1 MNPSLKSRKWI
12 VLLIAASC
20 FAWMSCINEDSKTA
34 SAGPVAPGEAPLN
47 KKVDDPA
54 TLTTMQWLDSVLNQ
68 GSILEGTKME
78 VVFRFK
84 NTGDKPLVIES
95 AQASCGCTVAEKPE
109 EPIMPGQEGRIKAVF
124 NSQGRVGA
132 NHKTITVHANT
143 KPTPS
148 HIVEFNVAV
157 VGKTDGPKAAKAN
170 DKQQF

>member
-1 MNPSLKSRKWI
+1 MNPSLKNRKWI
-12 VLLIAASC
+12 LVLIVASC
-20 FAWMSCINEDSKTA
+20 VTWMSCIYDEGKTA
-34 SAGPVAPGEAPLN
+34 SAGPVAPGEAPID
-47 KKVDDPA
+47 KKVDPA
-54 TLTTMQWLDSVLNQ
+54 TLTTVLWMDSVLNQ

-84 NTGDKPLVIES
+84 NTGVKPLVIES

-132 NHKTITVHANT
+132 NHKTINVRANT
-143 KPTPS
+143 APPS
-148 HIVEFNVAV
+148 HIVEFNVNV
-157 VGKTDGPKAAKAN
+157 VGKTEGPKAAKAS

>member
-12 VLLIAASC
+12 LLLIAASC
-20 FAWMSCINEDSKTA
+20 TAWMSCITEDSNTA
-34 SAGPVAPGEAPLN
+34 SAGPVAPGEAPVN
-47 KKVDDPA
+47 KKVDPA
-54 TLTTMQWLDSVLNQ
+54 SLTTIQWMDSVLNQ

-84 NTGDKPLVIES
+84 NTGMKPLVIES

-132 NHKTITVHANT
+132 NHKTINVHANT
-143 KPTPS
+143 APPS
-148 HIVEFNVAV
+148 HLVEFNVTV
-157 VGKTDGPKAAKAN
+157 VGKTEGPKAASTS
-170 DKQQF
+170 DKKEF